1 MLDSRR
7 ANLAIVSYVTVCAKR
22 RSWFTSLTYMPVGN
36 AEDGQKDKSVAHV
49 IKCTFLNLIAIQKT
63 MTLLTVGINY
73 NTAPVSIRER
83 LAFPAEIL
91 DSSLKELWRLKDISE
106 AAILST
112 CNRTEFYCEA
122 NTENQQILIDWVADH
137 RKIKPT
143 DFTPYLYSHIDSE
156 LIRHMFRV
164 ACGLDSMIL
173 GEPQI
178 LGQMKGAYQAA
189 YDAGTLGKHLGRL
202 FQHTFAA
209 AKKVR
214 TDTAIGSS
222 PVSVAFAAVQLAQQ
236 IFDKLGEQTAIL
248 IGAGETIE
256 LTARHL
262 VQQGIGRII
271 IANRTYDKA
280 HALAMRFNGYAIALA
295 ELPLH
300 LAEADIVV
308 SSTAS
313 QLPILGKG
321 RVESAIKKRKHK
333 PMFMVDLA
341 VPRDIE
347 AEVEQLDDVYL
358 YTVDD
363 LQNTIDQNMDNRRRA
378 AEQAEEIIDTQVE
391 NFLAWLRAQ
400 GAQTTIKDFRLQA
413 ELTRDE
419 TLTKTLGLLNSG
431 MAPEEALK
439 RLAHTLTNKLI
450 HTPSAQIREAGANE
464 RHDLI
469 AAAREIFK
477 LNTTQ

>member
-1 MLDSRR
+1 
-7 ANLAIVSYVTVCAKR
+7 
-22 RSWFTSLTYMPVGN
+22 
-36 AEDGQKDKSVAHV
+36 
-49 IKCTFLNLIAIQKT
+49 
-63 MTLLTVGINY
+63 MTLLAVGINY
-73 NTAPVSIRER
+73 NTAPLSIRER

-91 DSSLKELWRLKDISE
+91 NASLQELSRQRKVIE

-112 CNRTEFYCEA
+112 CNRTEFYCDLEE
-122 NTENQQILIDWVADH
+122 NNQQILIDWIADN
-137 RKIKPT
+137 RKLNSDEFI
-143 DFTPYLYSHIDSE
+143 PYLYTHVDSH

-178 LGQMKGAYQAA
+178 LGQMKNAYLKANE
-189 YDAGTLGKHLGRL
+189 AGTLGKHLGKL
-202 FQHTFAA
+202 FQYTFAA

-222 PVSVAFAAVQLAQQ
+222 PVSVAFAAVRLAQQ
-236 IFDKLGEQTAIL
+236 IFDNLADQTALL

-262 VQQGIGRII
+262 YQHGAGRII
-271 IANRTYDKA
+271 IANRTFDKA
-280 HALAMRFNGYAIALA
+280 HALAAQFNGYAIALS
-295 ELPLH
+295 ELPTH
-300 LAEADIVV
+300 LAEADIIV

-321 RVESAIKKRKHK
+321 RIESAIKKRRHK
-333 PMFMVDLA
+333 PVFIVDLA

-347 AEVEQLDDVYL
+347 PEVDQLPDVYL

-363 LQNTIDQNMDNRRRA
+363 LQNTINESLHSRRQA
-378 AEQAEEIIDTQVE
+378 AEQAEEIIDTQVQH
-391 NFLAWLRAQ
+391 FLAWFRSQ
-400 GAQTTIKDFRLQA
+400 GAQSTIKDFRMQA
-413 ELTRDE
+413 EKTRDE
-419 TLTKTLGLLNSG
+419 ALGKALSALKNG
-431 MAPEEALK
+431 AAPEQIVN
-439 RLAHTLTNKLI
+439 RLAHSLTNKLI

-477 LNTTQ
+477 LEETQ

>member
-1 MLDSRR
+1 
-7 ANLAIVSYVTVCAKR
+7 
-22 RSWFTSLTYMPVGN
+22 
-36 AEDGQKDKSVAHV
+36 
-49 IKCTFLNLIAIQKT
+49 
-63 MTLLTVGINY
+63 MTLHAVGINY

-83 LAFPAEIL
+83 LAFPAESL
-91 DSSLKELWRLKDISE
+91 ESSLKALWSSHSLNG

-112 CNRTEFYCEA
+112 CNRTEFYFQSEESNSHSLIEWIA
-122 NTENQQILIDWVADH
+122 ENKKIHTAD
-137 RKIKPT
+137 
-143 DFTPYLYSHIDSE
+143 FAPYLYSHTDSRS
-156 LIRHMFRV
+156 IRHMFRV
-164 ACGLDSMIL
+164 ACGLDSMVL

-178 LGQMKGAYQAA
+178 LGQMKTAYQAA
-189 YDAGTLGKHLGRL
+189 FEAGTLGKHLGKL
-202 FQHTFAA
+202 FHHTFSA

-236 IFDKLGEQTAIL
+236 IFDSLSEQTALL

-262 VQQGIGRII
+262 HQNNIGQII
-271 IANRTYDKA
+271 IANRTFDKA
-280 HALAMRFNGYAIALA
+280 HALASQFNGYAISLS
-295 ELPLH
+295 EIPTH

-347 AEVEQLDDVYL
+347 AEVEQLRDVYL

-363 LQNTIDQNMDNRRRA
+363 LQNTIDENMDSRRKA
-378 AEQAEEIIDTQVE
+378 AKQAEEIIDSEVE
-391 NFLAWLRAQ
+391 HFLAWMRSQ
-400 GAQTTIKDFRLQA
+400 GAQSVIKDYRLQA
-413 ELTRDE
+413 ELTRDQ
-419 TLTKTLGLLNSG
+419 TLAKALSQLNNGRS
-431 MAPEEALK
+431 AEDVLNQ
-439 RLAHTLTNKLI
+439 LAHTLTNKLI
-450 HTPSAQIREAGANE
+450 HTPSIQLREAGANE
-464 RHDLI
+464 RHDLV

-477 LNTTQ
+477 LK

>member
-1 MLDSRR
+1 
-7 ANLAIVSYVTVCAKR
+7 
-22 RSWFTSLTYMPVGN
+22 
-36 AEDGQKDKSVAHV
+36 
-49 IKCTFLNLIAIQKT
+49 
-63 MTLLTVGINY
+63 MTLLAVGINY
-73 NTAPVSIRER
+73 NTAPVAIRER
-83 LAFPAEIL
+83 LAFPA
-91 DSSLKELWRLKDISE
+91 DSLELSLKTLWNSHKING

-112 CNRTEFYCEA
+112 CNRTEFYCQTEDHNP
-122 NTENQQILIDWVADH
+122 NTLIEWIADA
-137 RKIKPT
+137 KTIAPAE
-143 DFTPYLYSHIDSE
+143 FTPYLYSHTDSQS
-156 LIRHMFRV
+156 IRHMFRV
-164 ACGLDSMIL
+164 ACGLDSMVL

-178 LGQMKGAYQAA
+178 LGQMKTAYQAA
-189 YDAGTLGKHLGRL
+189 YEAGTLGKHLGKL
-202 FQHTFAA
+202 FHHTFSA

-236 IFDKLGEQTAIL
+236 IFDSLSEQTALL

-262 VQQGIGRII
+262 HQNNIGRII

-280 HALAMRFNGYAIALA
+280 HALASQFNGYAIDLS
-295 ELPLH
+295 ELPTH
-300 LAEADIVV
+300 LPEADIVV

-347 AEVEQLDDVYL
+347 AEVAQLRDVYL

-363 LQNTIDQNMDNRRRA
+363 LQNTIDQNMDSRRKA

-391 NFLAWLRAQ
+391 HFLSWMRSQ
-400 GAQTTIKDFRLQA
+400 GAQSMIKDYRLQA
-413 ELTRDE
+413 EQIRNESLSKALSQLNNGRDAE
-419 TLTKTLGLLNSG
+419 EVLN
-431 MAPEEALK
+431 L
-439 RLAHTLTNKLI
+439 LAHRLTNKLI
-450 HTPSAQIREAGANE
+450 HTPSSQIREAGANE
-464 RHDLI
+464 RHDLV
-469 AAAREIFK
+469 AAAREIFQ
-477 LNTTQ
+477 LP

>member
-1 MLDSRR
+1 M
-7 ANLAIVSYVTVCAKR
+7 
-22 RSWFTSLTYMPVGN
+22 
-36 AEDGQKDKSVAHV
+36 
-49 IKCTFLNLIAIQKT
+49 TFLA
-63 MTLLTVGINY
+63 VGINY

-83 LAFPAEIL
+83 LSFPTDHLE
-91 DSSLKELWRLKDISE
+91 SSLKDLWQLKDINE

-112 CNRTEFYCEA
+112 CNRTELYCTA
-122 NTENQQILIDWVADH
+122 SSANQQILIDWVAQS
-137 RKIKPT
+137 KQIQAA
-143 DFTPYLYSHIDSE
+143 DFAPYLYCHTDRSVYRHI
-156 LIRHMFRV
+156 FRV

-178 LGQMKGAYQAA
+178 LGQMKTAYQAA
-189 YDAGTLGKHLGRL
+189 CDAGTVGKRLGKL
-202 FQHTFAA
+202 FQHTFTA

-236 IFDKLGEQTAIL
+236 IFDKLSQQTALL

-256 LTARHL
+256 LAARHL
-262 VQQGIGRII
+262 AQQGVGRII

-280 HALAMRFNGYAIALA
+280 HALAMQFNGYAITLA
-295 ELPLH
+295 ELPNH
-300 LAEADIVV
+300 LAEADIVI

-321 RVESAIKKRKHK
+321 SVESALKKRKHK

-347 AEVEQLDDVYL
+347 TEVEQLRDVYL

-363 LQNTIDQNMDNRRRA
+363 LQHTIDQNMNSRRLA
-378 AEQAEEIIDTQVE
+378 AEQAEEIIDTQVDY
-391 NFLAWLRAQ
+391 FQAWLRAQ
-400 GAQTTIKDFRLQA
+400 GAQTTIQDYRQQA
-413 ELTRDE
+413 ELARDE
-419 TLTKTLGLLNSG
+419 ALQKALQLLKNGVS
-431 MAPEEALK
+431 PEDALN
-439 RLAHTLTNKLI
+439 RLANTLTNKLI
-450 HTPSAQIREAGANE
+450 HTPSTQIRAAAENE

-469 AAAREIFK
+469 TAAREIFK
-477 LNTTQ
+477 LTNTQ

>member
-1 MLDSRR
+1 
-7 ANLAIVSYVTVCAKR
+7 
-22 RSWFTSLTYMPVGN
+22 
-36 AEDGQKDKSVAHV
+36 
-49 IKCTFLNLIAIQKT
+49 
-63 MTLLTVGINY
+63 MTLLAVGINY
-73 NTAPVSIRER
+73 NTAPIAIRER

-91 DSSLKELWRLKDISE
+91 HNTLKNLWNVHEISE

-112 CNRTEFYCEA
+112 CNRTEFYFQA
-122 NTENQQILIDWVADH
+122 ENDDHTALINWIADT
-137 RKIKPT
+137 KNLNPA
-143 DFTPYLYSHIDSE
+143 DFSPYLYSHTDSQS
-156 LIRHMFRV
+156 IRHMFRV

-178 LGQMKGAYQAA
+178 LGQMKTAYHAA
-189 YDAGTLGKHLGRL
+189 YKAGTLGRNLSKL
-202 FQHTFAA
+202 FQHTFSA

-222 PVSVAFAAVQLAQQ
+222 PVSIAFAAVQLAQQ
-236 IFDKLGEQTAIL
+236 IFDKLSEQTALL

-262 VQQGIGRII
+262 FQHGIGRII

-280 HALAMRFNGYAIALA
+280 HALAAQFNGYAIALS
-295 ELPLH
+295 ELPNH

-347 AEVEQLDDVYL
+347 AEVEQLRDVYL

-363 LQNTIDQNMDNRRRA
+363 LQNTVNQNLDSRRRA

-391 NFLAWLRAQ
+391 HFLIWLRSQ
-400 GAQTTIKDFRLQA
+400 GAQETILDYRTQA
-413 ELTRDE
+413 ELTRDQ
-419 TLTKTLGLLNSG
+419 TLKKALSQLNNG
-431 MAPEEALK
+431 IAPEEVLQ
-439 RLAHTLTNKLI
+439 RFAHTLTNKLI
-450 HTPSAQIREAGANE
+450 HTPCVQLRDASANE

-469 AAAREIFK
+469 AASREIFK
-477 LNTTQ
+477 LR

>member
-1 MLDSRR
+1 
-7 ANLAIVSYVTVCAKR
+7 
-22 RSWFTSLTYMPVGN
+22 
-36 AEDGQKDKSVAHV
+36 
-49 IKCTFLNLIAIQKT
+49 
-63 MTLLTVGINY
+63 MTLLAVGINY

-83 LAFPAEIL
+83 LSFPADTL
-91 DSSLKELWRLKDISE
+91 YASLKELWQIREISE

-112 CNRTEFYCEA
+112 CNRTELYCTATTA
-122 NTENQQILIDWVADH
+122 NGQFLVDWVAH
-137 RKIKPT
+137 TKKIDADTFK
-143 DFTPYLYSHIDSE
+143 PYLYTHADNQ

-178 LGQMKGAYQAA
+178 LGQMKSAYQTACE
-189 YDAGTLGKHLGRL
+189 AGTLGKHLGKL
-202 FQHTFAA
+202 FQQTFSA

-236 IFDKLGEQTAIL
+236 IFANLKEQTALL

-262 VQQGIGRII
+262 SQQGVGRII
-271 IANRTYDKA
+271 IANRTHAKA
-280 HALAMRFNGYAIALA
+280 QALANHFNGLAITLS

-300 LAEADIVV
+300 LAEADIVI

-321 RVESAIKKRKHK
+321 SVESALKKRRYK

-347 AEVEQLDDVYL
+347 AEVEQLRDVYL

-363 LQNTIDQNMDNRRRA
+363 LQNTIDQNMDSRRRA
-378 AEQAEEIIDTQVE
+378 AEQAEEIIDTQVDH
-391 NFLAWLRAQ
+391 FLAWLRSQ
-400 GAQTTIKDFRLQA
+400 SAQTTIRDYRLQA
-413 ELTRDE
+413 EQTRDE
-419 TLTKTLGLLNSG
+419 ALQKALALLKNG
-431 MAPEEALK
+431 NTPEEAMT
-439 RLAHTLTNKLI
+439 RLAYTLTNKLI
-450 HTPSAQIREAGANE
+450 HTPSTQIRDAAANE

-469 AAAREIFK
+469 AAAHEIFK
-477 LNTTQ
+477 LNK

>member
-1 MLDSRR
+1 
-7 ANLAIVSYVTVCAKR
+7 
-22 RSWFTSLTYMPVGN
+22 
-36 AEDGQKDKSVAHV
+36 
-49 IKCTFLNLIAIQKT
+49 
-63 MTLLTVGINY
+63 MTLLAVGINY
-73 NTAPVSIRER
+73 NTAPVAIRER
-83 LAFPAEIL
+83 LAFPTDML
-91 DSSLKELWRLKDISE
+91 DNTLKNLWNLREISE

-112 CNRTEFYCEA
+112 CNRTEFYYQA
-122 NTENQQILIDWVADH
+122 DSDNQSSLVNWIADT
-137 RKIKPT
+137 KQIKPA
-143 DFTPYLYSHIDSE
+143 DFTPYLYSYKDSQS
-156 LIRHMFRV
+156 IRHMFRV

-178 LGQMKGAYQAA
+178 LGQMKTAYHAA
-189 YDAGTLGKHLGRL
+189 SQAGTLGRNLSKL
-202 FQHTFAA
+202 FQHTFSA

-236 IFDKLGEQTAIL
+236 IFDKLSEQTALL

-262 VQQGIGRII
+262 YQHGIGRII

-280 HALAMRFNGYAIALA
+280 HALAMQFNGYAINLA
-295 ELPLH
+295 ELPNH

-321 RVESAIKKRKHK
+321 RVESAIKIRKHK

-347 AEVEQLDDVYL
+347 AEVAQLRDVYL

-363 LQNTIDQNMDNRRRA
+363 LQNTVNQNMDSRRRA

-391 NFLAWLRAQ
+391 HFMAWLRSQ
-400 GAQTTIKDFRLQA
+400 GAQETIRDFRTQA
-413 ELTRDE
+413 EQTRDE
-419 TLTKTLGLLNSG
+419 ALQKALAQLNSG
-431 MAPEEALK
+431 AAADEVLQ

-450 HTPSAQIREAGANE
+450 HTPCAQLREAGANE

-469 AAAREIFK
+469 AASREIFK
-477 LNTTQ
+477 LR

>member
-1 MLDSRR
+1 
-7 ANLAIVSYVTVCAKR
+7 
-22 RSWFTSLTYMPVGN
+22 
-36 AEDGQKDKSVAHV
+36 
-49 IKCTFLNLIAIQKT
+49 
-63 MTLLTVGINY
+63 MTLLALGINY
-73 NTAPVSIRER
+73 NTAPVAVRER
-83 LAFPAEIL
+83 LAFPADIL
-91 DSSLKELWRLKDISE
+91 DNTLKHLRSVGNISE

-112 CNRTEFYCEA
+112 CNRTEFYCQA
-122 NTENQQILIDWVADH
+122 DSDDQSPLIEWIADT
-137 RKIKPT
+137 KLIKPSE
-143 DFTPYLYSHIDSE
+143 FTPYLYSYKNDDS
-156 LIRHMFRV
+156 IRHMFRV

-178 LGQMKGAYQAA
+178 LGQMKTAYHAAYQ
-189 YDAGTLGKHLGRL
+189 AGTLGRNLSKL
-202 FQHTFAA
+202 FHHTFSA

-236 IFDKLGEQTAIL
+236 IFDKLSEQTALL

-262 VQQGIGRII
+262 HQHGIGRII
-271 IANRTYDKA
+271 IANRTFDKA
-280 HALAMRFNGYAIALA
+280 HALATQFDGFAIALS
-295 ELPLH
+295 EIPNH

-321 RVESAIKKRKHK
+321 RVESAIKRRKHK

-347 AEVEQLDDVYL
+347 AEVGQLSDVYL

-363 LQNTIDQNMDNRRRA
+363 LQHTVNQNMDSRRRA
-378 AEQAEEIIDTQVE
+378 AEQAEEIIDAQVE
-391 NFLAWLRAQ
+391 YFLAWLRSQ
-400 GAQTTIKDFRLQA
+400 GAQETIRDYRQQA
-413 ELTRDE
+413 ELARDE
-419 TLTKTLGLLNSG
+419 
-431 MAPEEALK
+431 ALQK
-439 RLAHTLTNKLI
+439 ALAQLSNGQPADEVMQRLAHTLTNKLI
-450 HTPSAQIREAGANE
+450 HTPCAQLREAGANQ

-469 AAAREIFK
+469 AASREIFK
-477 LNTTQ
+477 LS

>member
-1 MLDSRR
+1 
-7 ANLAIVSYVTVCAKR
+7 
-22 RSWFTSLTYMPVGN
+22 
-36 AEDGQKDKSVAHV
+36 
-49 IKCTFLNLIAIQKT
+49 
-63 MTLLTVGINY
+63 MTLLAVGINY
-73 NTAPVSIRER
+73 NTAPIAVRER
-83 LAFPAEIL
+83 LAFPADIL
-91 DSSLKELWRLKDISE
+91 DASLKELGRLKEVSE

-112 CNRTEFYCEA
+112 CNRTEFYCEL
-122 NTENQQILIDWVADH
+122 NSENSLVLIDWVADN
-137 RKIKPT
+137 RKIQPA
-143 DFTPYLYSHIDSE
+143 DFTPYLYSYSDSQ

-178 LGQMKGAYQAA
+178 LGQMKTAYQAA
-189 YDAGTLGKHLGRL
+189 CDAGTLGKYLGKL
-202 FQHTFAA
+202 FQHTFSA

-236 IFDKLGEQTAIL
+236 IFDKLSEQTAIL

-262 VQQGIGRII
+262 AQHGIGRII
-271 IANRTYDKA
+271 IANRTFDKA
-280 HALAMRFNGYAIALA
+280 HALAMRFNGFAIALS
-295 ELPLH
+295 ELPMH

-321 RVESAIKKRKHK
+321 RVESAIKKRRHK

-347 AEVEQLDDVYL
+347 PEVEQLKDVYL

-378 AEQAEEIIDTQVE
+378 AEQAEEIIAAQVE

-400 GAQTTIKDFRLQA
+400 GSHSTIRDFRQTA
-413 ELTRDE
+413 ERTRDE
-419 TLTKTLGLLNSG
+419 VLVKALSQLGNG
-431 MAPEEALK
+431 QPPEEVLR

-450 HTPSAQIREAGANE
+450 HTPSAQIREAGATD

-469 AAAREIFK
+469 AAARELFK
-477 LNTTQ
+477 LNNHS

>member
-1 MLDSRR
+1 M
-7 ANLAIVSYVTVCAKR
+7 T
-22 RSWFTSLTYMPVGN
+22 
-36 AEDGQKDKSVAHV
+36 
-49 IKCTFLNLIAIQKT
+49 LIA
-63 MTLLTVGINY
+63 VGINY

-83 LAFPAEIL
+83 LSFPAEIL
-91 DSSLKELWRLKDISE
+91 KSSLQELWHLKEISE

-112 CNRTEFYCEA
+112 CNRTEFYYTSTSA
-122 NTENQQILIDWVADH
+122 NQQVVIDWVAQS
-137 RKIKPT
+137 KQINAA
-143 DFTPYLYSHIDSE
+143 DFIPYLYCHTDQE

-178 LGQMKGAYQAA
+178 LGQMKSAYQAA
-189 YDAGTLGKHLGRL
+189 CDAGTLGKPLGKL
-202 FQHTFAA
+202 FQHTFTA

-236 IFDKLGEQTAIL
+236 IFDKLSEQTALL

-262 VQQGIGRII
+262 SQQGIGRII

-280 HALAMRFNGYAIALA
+280 HSLAAQFNGYAIDLS
-295 ELPLH
+295 ELPNH
-300 LAEADIVV
+300 LAEADIVI

-321 RVESAIKKRKHK
+321 RVESALKKRKHK

-347 AEVEQLDDVYL
+347 AEVEQLRDVYL

-363 LQNTIDQNMDNRRRA
+363 LQHTIDQNMNSRRLA
-378 AEQAEEIIDTQVE
+378 AEQAEEIIDTQVDH
-391 NFLAWLRAQ
+391 FLAWLRAQ
-400 GAQTTIKDFRLQA
+400 GAQSTIRDFRQQA
-413 ELTRDE
+413 EQSRDE
-419 TLTKTLGLLNSG
+419 ALQKALALLKNGVS
-431 MAPEEALK
+431 AEQALN
-439 RLAHTLTNKLI
+439 RLAHSLTNKLI
-450 HTPSAQIREAGANE
+450 HTPSTQIRIAAENE

-469 AAAREIFK
+469 VAAREIFK
-477 LNTTQ
+477 LTNTQ

>member
-1 MLDSRR
+1 
-7 ANLAIVSYVTVCAKR
+7 
-22 RSWFTSLTYMPVGN
+22 
-36 AEDGQKDKSVAHV
+36 
-49 IKCTFLNLIAIQKT
+49 
-63 MTLLTVGINY
+63 MTLLAVGINY
-73 NTAPVSIRER
+73 NTAPIAIRER

-91 DSSLKELWRLKDISE
+91 HNTLKNLWNIQEINE

-112 CNRTEFYCEA
+112 CNRTEFYFQA
-122 NTENQQILIDWVADH
+122 ENDDQTPLINWIADT
-137 RKIKPT
+137 KNLNPA
-143 DFTPYLYSHIDSE
+143 DFSPYLYSHKDSQS
-156 LIRHMFRV
+156 IRHMFRV

-178 LGQMKGAYQAA
+178 LGQMKSAYHAAYQ
-189 YDAGTLGKHLGRL
+189 AGTLGRNLSKL
-202 FQHTFAA
+202 FQHTFSA

-222 PVSVAFAAVQLAQQ
+222 PVSIAFAAVQLAKQ
-236 IFDKLGEQTAIL
+236 IFDKLSEQTALL

-256 LTARHL
+256 RTARHL
-262 VQQGIGRII
+262 YQHGIGRII

-280 HALAMRFNGYAIALA
+280 HALAAQFNGYAIALS
-295 ELPLH
+295 ELPNH

-347 AEVEQLDDVYL
+347 AEVEQLRDVYL

-363 LQNTIDQNMDNRRRA
+363 LQNTVNQNMDSRRRA

-391 NFLAWLRAQ
+391 HFLIWLRSQ
-400 GAQTTIKDFRLQA
+400 GAQETIRDYRSQA
-413 ELTRDE
+413 ELTRDQA
-419 TLTKTLGLLNSG
+419 LQKALSQLNNG
-431 MAPEEALK
+431 VAADEVLQ

-450 HTPSAQIREAGANE
+450 HTPCVQLRDAGANE

-469 AAAREIFK
+469 AASREIFK
-477 LNTTQ
+477 LR

>member
-1 MLDSRR
+1 M
-7 ANLAIVSYVTVCAKR
+7 
-22 RSWFTSLTYMPVGN
+22 
-36 AEDGQKDKSVAHV
+36 
-49 IKCTFLNLIAIQKT
+49 TFIA
-63 MTLLTVGINY
+63 VGINY
-73 NTAPVSIRER
+73 NTAPVAIRER

-91 DSSLKELWRLKDISE
+91 DSALKSLQTTREVSE

-112 CNRTEFYCEA
+112 CNRTEFYYH
-122 NTENQQILIDWVADH
+122 TTSDNQNNLINWIASN
-137 RKIKPT
+137 KNIKPG
-143 DFTPYLYSHIDSE
+143 DFTPYLYSHQNSQS
-156 LIRHMFRV
+156 IRHMFRV
-164 ACGLDSMIL
+164 ACGLDSMVL

-178 LGQMKGAYQAA
+178 LGQMKTAYQAA
-189 YDAGTLGKHLGRL
+189 YEAGTLGKNLGKL
-202 FQHTFAA
+202 FQHTFSA

-236 IFDKLGEQTAIL
+236 IFDKLSEQTALL

-262 VQQGIGRII
+262 HQHGIGRII

-280 HALAMRFNGYAIALA
+280 HTLASQFNGYAIALS
-295 ELPLH
+295 ELPSH

-313 QLPILGKG
+313 QLPIIGKG
-321 RVESAIKKRKHK
+321 MLESAIKKRKHK
-333 PMFMVDLA
+333 PIFMVDLA

-347 AEVEQLDDVYL
+347 AEVEQLGDVYL

-363 LQNTIDQNMDNRRRA
+363 LQNTINENMDSRRRA
-378 AEQAEEIIDTQVE
+378 AEQAEEIIDTEVE
-391 NFLAWLRAQ
+391 HFLSWVRSQ
-400 GAQTTIKDFRLQA
+400 GAQSTIRDYRTQA
-413 ELTRDE
+413 ELTRDDM
-419 TLTKTLGLLNSG
+419 LQKALAQLNNG
-431 MAPEEALK
+431 VAAEDVIN

-450 HTPSAQIREAGANE
+450 HTPSAQLREAGAND

-469 AAAREIFK
+469 AAARELFK
-477 LNTTQ
+477 I